1 MSYSS
6 QTKEELC
13 RFEPDSVCCLLAE
26 LSGIVCAAGSVIYRG
41 GGDKRLSI
49 ETENNAVARR
59 AFRLLREVFD
69 VQPQLVTLKR
79 SRLGGRSAY
88 RIEISG
94 SEASFVLEGC
104 GIEMG
109 QRRGVP
115 REITVR
121 KCCRMSF
128 LRGVFLACG
137 SVTDPEKEYHLEFV
151 LEDEAFAAAL
161 QRLIARFS
169 LSAHLTKRRAMAL
182 VYLKGQSE
190 ITDMLSI
197 FGAQSA
203 RFAMEDAYI
212 RKELRNNANRAV
224 NCDSANVQRA
234 VTAASRQR
242 ACRPRF
248 GRRRR
253 CGWRTRRCRWR
264 SWAGCAI
271 RRWARAASTT
281 GCASWRSWR
290 GSWTDRRRRRTPGE
304 EKPMEL
310 TIKIAIPKEM
320 MTRQAANIAQRMSGF
335 ESRVLLKRQNM
346 TVNAKSLMGVLS
358 AELRDGQAVTIL
370 AEGPDE
376 AQAVCT
382 LSKMLGA

>member
-212 RKELRNNANRAV
+212 RKELRNNANRALHV
-224 NCDSANVQRA
+224 GAVAVDPAVDAPPQIPLQLGSHHLHSGHRRA
-234 VTAASRQR
+234 DGSQEIFNMVRLLEVGDIVPL
-242 ACRPRF
+242 PRGLLGLKPRLPEQYRHF
-248 GRRRR
+248 PAHVIVG
-253 CGWRTRRCRWR
+253 
-264 SWAGCAI
+264 
-271 RRWARAASTT
+271 
-281 GCASWRSWR
+281 
-290 GSWTDRRRRRTPGE
+290 GS
-304 EKPMEL
+304 
-310 TIKIAIPKEM
+310 
-320 MTRQAANIAQRMSGF
+320 QF
-335 ESRVLLKRQNM
+335 
-346 TVNAKSLMGVLS
+346 
-358 AELRDGQAVTIL
+358 
-370 AEGPDE
+370 
-376 AQAVCT
+376 
-382 LSKMLGA
+382 